1 MILELRGTKGKKI
14 NVFSEDRLYCRCY
27 PKDIRELGIT
37 ECSEGVQA
45 ECSEEMLAKLEQNVL
60 LPRAKRRALFLLGK
74 KEYTEG
80 ELKKKLYTDG
90 YPAGTVEAVM
100 SYVKGLHYVNDR
112 AFAERYA
119 LYLLPKCSERE
130 LIQKM
135 ILKGF
140 DKDLIKE
147 AVEAAKETYRFEHD
161 RTEGEERPEIVAIRS
176 FLRKKGYHPET
187 ADEEKKKKMIASLY
201 RKGFSF
207 GDIREVM
214 GTLGTS
220 EEMFDL

>member
-14 NVFSEDRLYCRCY
+14 DVFAEDRLYCRCY
-27 PKDIRELGIT
+27 PKDVRELGIT
-37 ECSEGVQA
+37 DCSEGVQT
-45 ECSEEMLAKLEQNVL
+45 ECSEEMLVRLEQKVF

-74 KEYTEG
+74 KEYTEA
-80 ELKKKLYTDG
+80 ELKKKLFTDG
-90 YPAGTVEAVM
+90 YPAGTVETVM
-100 SYVKGLHYVNDR
+100 AYVKDLHYVNDR

-135 ILKGF
+135 FLKGF
-140 DKDLIKE
+140 EKDLVKD

-161 RTEGEERPEIVAIRS
+161 RTEGEERPELVAIRS
-176 FLRKKGYHPET
+176 ILRKKGYHPET
-187 ADEEKKKKMIASLY
+187 ADEGKKKKMIAALY

-207 GDIREVM
+207 GDIKEVM
-214 GTLGTS
+214 GTS
-220 EEMFDL
+220 EELFDL